1 MCGIVGIL
9 GREPVAGSLAGRPD
23 LGRRGERAAVARELA
38 ARSEIPK
45 TMPQRIAGVSPCR
58 MARIVLKGCGLP
70 RCCARQRRARFEMKN
85 SVGPVATI
93 VKIAKPT
100 VDTI

>member
-1 MCGIVGIL
+1 VLTREELADFRQVQHANHELAGNIAVEQPIPVLAEHARIPHRIVG
-9 GREPVAGSLAGRPD
+9 R
-23 LGRRGERAAVARELA
+23 
-38 ARSEIPK
+38 
-45 TMPQRIAGVSPCR
+45 
-58 MARIVLKGCGLP
+58 
-70 RCCARQRRARFEMKN
+70 MKN